1 LTESIEDVDE
11 TDILEDIA
19 ALARKLAEKE
29 PFQSASGPEALRAFA
44 THLEQ
49 MLTSFGRAAP
59 VTVAVRTRRKKSG

>member
-1 LTESIEDVDE
+1 MEDVDE